1 MTPRLTLMLLLG
13 FHLKFKSQIICNYLI
28 RIRTSLIMVSK
39 NFKVVMAACIVNK
52 NNCSYTS
59 FGRLLHNSS

>member
-1 MTPRLTLMLLLG
+1 MTSRLTLMLLLG

-28 RIRTSLIMVSK
+28 RIGTSFIMVSK
-39 NFKVVMAACIVNK
+39 DFKVVMAACVVNK

-59 FGRLLHNSS
+59 FGRIHHNSS